1 MYRFYFWFVLLG
13 LTFVHAGRSDA
24 AEFHLSDGTDLSG
37 EVASA
42 TDQGLVI
49 RLKVGGF
56 SERISWAKL
65 TQETLKELAKDPKTA
80 TFVESYIDIAPEE
93 KAKAKR
99 KEIEL
104 KPVPRPPRL
113 EGRISLFAALNTP
126 IGLLILV
133 IFLVANVYAGFEIAV
148 FRHQP
153 IVLACVVS
161 AFVPVVGPL
170 IFLALPPR
178 EVTGHAHEVA
188 AMSPDQFAS
197 AHPSAEAAAPVE
209 SPASLTSRMRKK
221 ITSMFQSKPEGGLSL
236 ASHQKPAA
244 PKGALEP
251 RLFRRG
257 DTTFNRRFFETQ
269 FAPYFRVVLSEAEK
283 SMVIAV
289 KAGKNE
295 YVGRRISRISG
306 NEIGLQLQSGGEVQ
320 VEFADI
326 HEVQLRPKEA

>member
-1 MYRFYFWFVLLG
+1 LWLVLLG
-13 LTFVHAGRSDA
+13 LAFVLAGTSDA
-24 AEFHLSDGTDLSG
+24 AEFHLIDGTDLSG

-65 TQETLKELAKDPKTA
+65 TQETLKELAKDPKTTA
-80 TFVESYIDIAPEE
+80 GFVEPYIDVPPEE

-99 KEIEL
+99 KEIEI

-126 IGLLILV
+126 IGLLVLF
-133 IFLVANVYAGFEIAV
+133 IFLVANIYAGFEIAV

-153 IVLACVVS
+153 IVLSCVVS

-178 EVTGHAHEVA
+178 EATEHAPDVA
-188 AMSPDQFAS
+188 AMSADQFAS
-197 AHPSAEAAAPVE
+197 AHPSAEAATPME
-209 SPASLTSRMRKK
+209 SPASLTSRMKKK

-236 ASHQKPAA
+236 AAHQKPAA

-283 SMVIAV
+283 TMVIAV

-320 VEFADI
+320 VDFADI